1 MPASVKGLAAG
12 FRQMRKPWAVLGSS
26 AEPPPWG
33 KLSQGPRKS
42 PWTLRSSGDPVCHLP
57 LATVTHEHKQWLQT
71 TQTCY
76 PPVLQ
81 ARSPKSVSRGS
92 KGDSLPLY
100 FFWGGGNGCCS
111 YVFLMAPY
119 HTAFSFSASIITSAP
134 PGVRL
139 SNTPCR
145 SCGYITEP
153 TQITQD
159 NLPVSRFQLNLICKI
174 PFAV

>member
-1 MPASVKGLAAG
+1 MSGRGGGAVPASVKGLASG
-12 FRQMRKPWAVLGSS
+12 FRQMRKPWAVLGSA

-57 LATVTHEHKQWLQT
+57 LATVTHEHKQWLQR

-100 FFWGGGNGCCS
+100 FFLGGGEWML
-111 YVFLMAPY
+111 FLR
-119 HTAFSFSASIITSAP
+119 FSRGS
-134 PGVRL
+134 
-139 SNTPCR
+139 
-145 SCGYITEP
+145 
-153 TQITQD
+153 
-159 NLPVSRFQLNLICKI
+159 VSHSLFLLCFHHHISSSRC
-174 PFAV
+174 